1 MDLDGKKVDLRLRTQ
16 DLAEDDLVD
25 LGLKT
30 QDLEKDLKVLKMDLK
45 QDLGDNY
52 GDKFRKISACGAINE
67 LERYTRIEI
76 IRLVSTKCGNCVF

>member
-30 QDLEKDLKVLKMDLK
+30 QDLEKDLKSPQNGLKIGL
-45 QDLGDNY
+45 
-52 GDKFRKISACGAINE
+52 R
-67 LERYTRIEI
+67 R
-76 IRLVSTKCGNCVF
+76 